1 MTRKN
6 RLQARKDKHE
16 ELLKREAATKA
27 RLEKKKAKKEGKP
40 AKKRKIPKG
49 LVRGA
54 SRDPAKYEEAVL
66 VVKARRKAART
77 APKKMD
83 LGAGPTGTEKRL
95 GEQKARGKE
104 ARAALVAGRRQMDT
118 TR

>member
-1 MTRKN
+1 MAER
-6 RLQARKDKHE
+6 E
-16 ELLKREAATKA
+16 ELLTQS
-27 RLEKKKAKKEGKP
+27 L
-40 AKKRKIPKG
+40 
-49 LVRGA
+49 GA
-54 SRDPAKYEEAVL
+54 GDPATVEC
-66 VVKARRKAART
+66 RRIRILW
-77 APKKMD
+77 KMD